1 MPAGEPPVCQP
12 GQDAGQRW
20 GKGRSTPLPK
30 QQGIDL
36 AVRADCPRLMA
47 GNDYQSHR
55 TPRPGPAHR
64 QADPEGLDPGPDGI
78 AGNQH
83 GGDGR
88 DISALPSRALIA
100 ALVREAAHGG
110 LCGCGLTGGK
120 FCGANDAGDRCP
132 GWPAGQERGNF
143 ADRCPLV
150 ATGCQLA
157 DLVDYV
163 VSAVP
168 PTGFRA
174 VLEADA
180 LAQETSRALA
190 AKLLAG
196 RADNL
201 EKEASKS

>member
-1 MPAGEPPVCQP
+1 M
-12 GQDAGQRW
+12 
-20 GKGRSTPLPK
+20 
-30 QQGIDL
+30 
-36 AVRADCPRLMA
+36 
-47 GNDYQSHR
+47 
-55 TPRPGPAHR
+55 
-64 QADPEGLDPGPDGI
+64 
-78 AGNQH
+78 
-83 GGDGR
+83 
-88 DISALPSRALIA
+88 
-100 ALVREAAHGG
+100 REAAHGG

-120 FCGANDAGDRCP
+120 FCGSNVDG
-132 GWPAGQERGNF
+132 
-143 ADRCPLV
+143 DRCPLV
-150 ATGCQLA
+150 AAGCQLA

-201 EKEASKS
+201 EKEASQS

>member
-1 MPAGEPPVCQP
+1 MSLRKRLAAGRPYVLGFTLRLRREDLQLLRQ
-12 GQDAGQRW
+12 GYAD
-20 GKGRSTPLPK
+20 GKDK
-30 QQGIDL
+30 
-36 AVRADCPRLMA
+36 AHFEVRALAEGREH
-47 GNDYQSHR
+47 G
-55 TPRPGPAHR
+55 PGCECAPC
-64 QADPEGLDPGPDGI
+64 QT
-78 AGNQH
+78 
-83 GGDGR
+83 
-88 DISALPSRALIA
+88 SKALIA
-100 ALVREAAHGG
+100 ALVREAAHSG
-110 LCGCGLTGGK
+110 LTGGCGLTGGK
-120 FCGANDAGDRCP
+120 FCGSNADG
-132 GWPAGQERGNF
+132 
-143 ADRCPLV
+143 DRCPLV

>member
-1 MPAGEPPVCQP
+1 MHSDAPCDCAGRTCGCYGE
-12 GQDAGQRW
+12 GYAAG
-20 GKGRSTPLPK
+20 KDK
-30 QQGIDL
+30 
-36 AVRADCPRLMA
+36 AYFEVRALAEGREH
-47 GNDYQSHR
+47 G
-55 TPRPGPAHR
+55 PGCECAPC
-64 QADPEGLDPGPDGI
+64 LTV
-78 AGNQH
+78 
-83 GGDGR
+83 
-88 DISALPSRALIA
+88 RALIA

-120 FCGANDAGDRCP
+120 FCGANDAG
-132 GWPAGQERGNF
+132 
-143 ADRCPLV
+143 DRCPLV

-180 LAQETSRALA
+180 LARETSRALA
-190 AKLLAG
+190 AQLLAG

>member
-1 MPAGEPPVCQP
+1 MVMSYHAEACRCGNGSPPDGPMFSDSPCDCAGRTCNCYGE
-12 GQDAGQRW
+12 GYAD
-20 GKGRSTPLPK
+20 GKDK
-30 QQGIDL
+30 
-36 AVRADCPRLMA
+36 AHFEVRALA
-47 GNDYQSHR
+47 
-55 TPRPGPAHR
+55 
-64 QADPEGLDPGPDGI
+64 EGLEHGPGCECAPC
-78 AGNQH
+78 QT
-83 GGDGR
+83 
-88 DISALPSRALIA
+88 SKALIA
-100 ALVREAAHGG
+100 ALVREAAHAG
-110 LCGCGLTGGK
+110 LTGGCGLTGGK
-120 FCGANDAGDRCP
+120 FCGSNVDG
-132 GWPAGQERGNF
+132 
-143 ADRCPLV
+143 DRCPLV
-150 ATGCQLA
+150 AAGCQLA

>member
-1 MPAGEPPVCQP
+1 M
-12 GQDAGQRW
+12 
-20 GKGRSTPLPK
+20 
-30 QQGIDL
+30 
-36 AVRADCPRLMA
+36 
-47 GNDYQSHR
+47 
-55 TPRPGPAHR
+55 
-64 QADPEGLDPGPDGI
+64 
-78 AGNQH
+78 
-83 GGDGR
+83 
-88 DISALPSRALIA
+88 
-100 ALVREAAHGG
+100 REAAHGG

-132 GWPAGQERGNF
+132 GWPAGQERGNS

-180 LAQETSRALA
+180 LARETSRALA
-190 AKLLAG
+190 AQLLSGQAG

>member
-1 MPAGEPPVCQP
+1 MVMFYHAEACRCGNGWPPDAPCDCAGRTCGCYGE
-12 GQDAGQRW
+12 GYAD
-20 GKGRSTPLPK
+20 GKDK
-30 QQGIDL
+30 
-36 AVRADCPRLMA
+36 AHFEVRALA
-47 GNDYQSHR
+47 
-55 TPRPGPAHR
+55 
-64 QADPEGLDPGPDGI
+64 EGRE
-78 AGNQH
+78 H
-83 GGDGR
+83 GRGCECAPCQT
-88 DISALPSRALIA
+88 SKALIA

-120 FCGANDAGDRCP
+120 FCGSNADGDRCS
-132 GWPAGQERGNF
+132 GWPEGQERGNF

-180 LAQETSRALA
+180 LARETSRALA

-201 EKEASKS
+201 EKEASQS

>member
-1 MPAGEPPVCQP
+1 MVMFYHAEACRCGSGAPPDAPCDCAGRTCGCYGE
-12 GQDAGQRW
+12 GYAAG
-20 GKGRSTPLPK
+20 KDK
-30 QQGIDL
+30 
-36 AVRADCPRLMA
+36 AHFEVRALAEGREH
-47 GNDYQSHR
+47 G
-55 TPRPGPAHR
+55 PGC
-64 QADPEGLDPGPDGI
+64 ECGPC
-78 AGNQH
+78 QT
-83 GGDGR
+83 
-88 DISALPSRALIA
+88 SRALIA
-100 ALVREAAHGG
+100 ALVREAAHA
-110 LCGCGLTGGK
+110 GLTGGK
-120 FCGANDAGDRCP
+120 FCGSNADG
-132 GWPAGQERGNF
+132 
-143 ADRCPLV
+143 DRCPLV

-180 LAQETSRALA
+180 LARETSWALA

>member
-1 MPAGEPPVCQP
+1 MVMFYHAEACRCGNGSPPDGPLHSDAPCDCAGRTCGCYGEGYAAGE
-12 GQDAGQRW
+12 DKAYFE
-20 GKGRSTPLPK
+20 
-30 QQGIDL
+30 
-36 AVRADCPRLMA
+36 VRALAEGREH
-47 GNDYQSHR
+47 G
-55 TPRPGPAHR
+55 PGCECAPC
-64 QADPEGLDPGPDGI
+64 LTV
-78 AGNQH
+78 
-83 GGDGR
+83 
-88 DISALPSRALIA
+88 RALIA

-132 GWPAGQERGNF
+132 GGPAGQERGNS

-180 LAQETSRALA
+180 LARETSRALA
-190 AKLLAG
+190 AQLLSGLAG

>member
-1 MPAGEPPVCQP
+1 MVMFYHAETCRCGNGSPEDGPLHSDAPCDCAGRTCGCYGE
-12 GQDAGQRW
+12 GYAAG
-20 GKGRSTPLPK
+20 KDK
-30 QQGIDL
+30 
-36 AVRADCPRLMA
+36 AHFEVRALAEGREH
-47 GNDYQSHR
+47 G
-55 TPRPGPAHR
+55 PGGECAPC
-64 QADPEGLDPGPDGI
+64 QT
-78 AGNQH
+78 
-83 GGDGR
+83 
-88 DISALPSRALIA
+88 SRALIA
-100 ALVREAAHGG
+100 ALVREAAHAG
-110 LCGCGLTGGK
+110 LTGGCGLTGGK

-180 LAQETSRALA
+180 LARETSRALA
-190 AKLLAG
+190 AQTLAG

-201 EKEASKS
+201 EREASKS

>member
-1 MPAGEPPVCQP
+1 M
-12 GQDAGQRW
+12 
-20 GKGRSTPLPK
+20 
-30 QQGIDL
+30 
-36 AVRADCPRLMA
+36 
-47 GNDYQSHR
+47 
-55 TPRPGPAHR
+55 
-64 QADPEGLDPGPDGI
+64 
-78 AGNQH
+78 
-83 GGDGR
+83 
-88 DISALPSRALIA
+88 
-100 ALVREAAHGG
+100 REAAHSG
-110 LCGCGLTGGK
+110 LTGGCGLTGGK
-120 FCGANDAGDRCP
+120 FCGFNVDGDRCP
-132 GWPAGQERGNF
+132 GWPEGQERGNF

-150 ATGCQLA
+150 AAGCQLA

-201 EKEASKS
+201 EKEASQS

>member
-1 MPAGEPPVCQP
+1 M
-12 GQDAGQRW
+12 
-20 GKGRSTPLPK
+20 
-30 QQGIDL
+30 
-36 AVRADCPRLMA
+36 
-47 GNDYQSHR
+47 
-55 TPRPGPAHR
+55 
-64 QADPEGLDPGPDGI
+64 
-78 AGNQH
+78 
-83 GGDGR
+83 
-88 DISALPSRALIA
+88 
-100 ALVREAAHGG
+100 REAAHGG

-120 FCGANDAGDRCP
+120 FCGSNADGDRCP
-132 GWPAGQERGNF
+132 GWPEGQERGNF

-190 AKLLAG
+190 AQLLSG
-196 RADNL
+196 RAADNL